1 MNDILDTDIVPFNG
15 IDAQLQQNNT
25 VTLEMQP
32 NKRKRKKSEV
42 WQYFT
47 AQPISEDCTRA
58 SCNQCNRSFAY
69 INGKKQSGT
78 SHLRRHIRSGVCSS
92 KSLNQK
98 TEQFVP
104 HTPGSQNGAAI
115 TARPRKRCRASP
127 ASVPLA
133 LDQERCINELA
144 RVIIGHD
151 YLTSMVEQSSFTDF
165 ARSLQPQFS
174 MASFNSVQTEIVSI
188 YRREKLS
195 LANILAEIPSRVSLT
210 LDYWST
216 DQTIGY
222 AMLTGHFVDA
232 DWKLQRRV
240 LNFRLVPFPE
250 SDVAFNHAV
259 GACMSEWKLESK
271 LFALT
276 LDQSFANEAVVR
288 NIRGILS
295 VSNPHMLNGQFLM
308 VNCYARVINRLAQE
322 ALSSMSGYVI
332 KVRDSV
338 KFVKTSETR
347 ERKFY
352 ELRQQLRVPCTQN
365 LVIDNRE
372 KWDSTY
378 HMLSTACEL
387 KEVFDCLDTSDP
399 NYKLAPSMDDWKFI
413 TALCA
418 YLKLLFEGANILMSE
433 IYPAAHKFF
442 HEAYRIQFEL
452 AHGAFSDDP
461 VVSDLVRPLSEKF
474 DMYWRDCCVVL
485 AMAVVMDPRYKLKL
499 VRFTLTKLYGEDEGD
514 IWVRTID
521 ESMHDL
527 YFEYI
532 AQTLPLPSIHV
543 DQRYDEYIKAESLSD
558 DAASPGDGL
567 SDFDIYISE
576 ISDNQTKSELDQY
589 LDEALLPR
597 DDFDIIDWWKLNR
610 IKYPTLSKM
619 AADLLSIPFG
629 TVHRDSV
636 FDTGIRK
643 LDSNRCSL
651 KPGTL
656 EAIVCANDWLQTGT
670 QQSSAMLDLISP
682 TIFKTE
688 NELSIDDVLD
698 CADADEV

>member
-1 MNDILDTDIVPFNG
+1 MNG
-15 IDAQLQQNNT
+15 IIENSIIPLNDNDVQLQQYNVAT
-25 VTLEMQP
+25 PDLQP
-32 NKRKRKKSEV
+32 SKRKKKKSEV

-47 AQPISEDCTRA
+47 AQPVGEDCMRA
-58 SCNQCNRSFAY
+58 CCNQCNRSFAY

-78 SHLRRHIRSGVCSS
+78 SHLRRHISSGVCST
-92 KSLNQK
+92 KCLKQK
-98 TEQFVP
+98 TEKKIRD
-104 HTPGSQNGAAI
+104 TPGSQNGTI
-115 TARPRKRCRASP
+115 TAPPRKLCRASP
-127 ASVPLA
+127 GSVTLA
-133 LDQERCINELA
+133 LDQERCTYEIA
-144 RVIIGHD
+144 RVIIDHD
-151 YLTSMVEQSSFTDF
+151 YLTSMVEQPSFTDF
-165 ARSLQPQFS
+165 ARTLQPQFS
-174 MASFNSVQTEIVSI
+174 MASFNTVQTEIVTI
-188 YRREKLS
+188 YKREKHS

-222 AMLTGHFVDA
+222 AMLTGHFIDA

-250 SDVAFNHAV
+250 SDVAFNNAIV
-259 GACMSEWKLESK
+259 SCMSDWKLESK
-271 LFALT
+271 FFALT
-276 LDQSFANEAVVR
+276 LDQSFASETVVG

-295 VSNPHMLNGQFLM
+295 VGNPHMLNGQFLV

-322 ALSSMSGYVI
+322 AIASMSEYVG

-338 KFVKTSETR
+338 KFVKSSESR

-352 ELRQQLRVPCTQN
+352 ELRQQLRVPCTKS
-365 LVIDNRE
+365 LVLDNRE

-387 KEVFDCLDTSDP
+387 KEVFSCLDTYDP
-399 NYKLAPSMDDWKFI
+399 HYKLAPLMDDWKFI
-413 TALCA
+413 DALCA
-418 YLKLLFEGANILMSE
+418 YLKLLFEGAHILMAE

-461 VVSDLVRPLSEKF
+461 IVSDLVRPLSEKF

-521 ESMHDL
+521 ETMHDL

-543 DQRYDEYIKAESLSD
+543 DHGFDEFIKADSHSD
-558 DAASPGDGL
+558 EAASSGDGF

-576 ISDNQTKSELDQY
+576 VSSNNETKSELDQY
-589 LDEALLPR
+589 LDEPLLPR
-597 DDFDIIDWWKLNR
+597 DEFDIIDWWKLNR

-636 FDTGIRK
+636 YNTTTSK
-643 LDSNRCSL
+643 LDSHRCSL
-651 KPGTL
+651 KPSTL
-656 EAIVCANDWLQTGT
+656 EAIVCANNWLQSGT
-670 QQSSAMLDLISP
+670 QQSSNTLDLISP
-682 TIFKTE
+682 TIFKRE
-688 NELSIDDVLD
+688 NQLLMENVVD
-698 CADADEV
+698 CSDAIGV